1 MGKLLAECIFQPGGY
16 FIGESDV
23 AACVSGGGQQ
33 WCVRRPGGNR
43 AVSLVPAVRQDL

>member
-1 MGKLLAECIFQPGGY
+1 MERIFPPGGY

-33 WCVRRPGGNR
+33 WCVHRSGGNR
-43 AVSLVPAVRQDL
+43 AVLYQPCGRITALSPC